1 MLLVSH
7 KFVLRKAMKMVHQTM
22 CLTAKRI
29 MAMRSSRLTLMYMVF
44 MTLLNVDMLM
54 RMSTI
59 TMPWTMAMTVFMMM
73 ALLMWYEMQN

>member
-44 MTLLNVDMLM
+44 MTLMNVNM
-54 RMSTI
+54 RMRMTPI
-59 TMPWTMAMTVFMMM
+59 TMPVTMAMIVYMMM
-73 ALLMWYEMQN
+73 ALLFWYELPN